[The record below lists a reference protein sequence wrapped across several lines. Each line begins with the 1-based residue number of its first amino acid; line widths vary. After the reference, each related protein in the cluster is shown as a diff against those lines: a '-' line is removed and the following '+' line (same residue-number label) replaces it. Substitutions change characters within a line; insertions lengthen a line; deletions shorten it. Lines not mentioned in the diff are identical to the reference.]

1 MITGVIGTLASIDAA
16 RPVFLIVMG
25 ISLVVF
31 VLRLAGSAR
40 EWSSRLMIVGSLM
53 LGAGYAIVLPAY
65 EAGLIESIHSPHTVH
80 LETALAWHTV
90 RLVLMNTGW
99 LVFGIGVAMHAKI
112 FPQAVPRK
120 NTVAVLPDPST
131 ASINEAAV

>member
-1 MITGVIGTLASIDAA
+1 MATGALGTLASIDAA

-31 VLRLAGSAR
+31 VLRLAGNAP
-40 EWSSRLMIVGSLM
+40 EWSTRLMITGSLM
-53 LGAGYAIVLPAY
+53 LGAGYTIVLPAY
-65 EAGLIESIHSPHTVH
+65 EAGLIESIHNPHTTN
-80 LETALAWHTV
+80 LEAALAWHTV

-112 FPQAVPRK
+112 FPQAGPRK
-120 NTVAVLPDPST
+120 A
-131 ASINEAAV
+131 AAAVCSDSPTVSVHESVV